1 MTVGRWKLLALSAII
16 FFLQPVSAKAENFI
30 LISVDTLRAD
40 RLGCYG
46 YRENAT
52 PNFDRWALEGY
63 RFEHA
68 YSETPLT
75 LPAHSTLLLG
85 ILPVTHGIRENA
97 GFRLDDARVTLAEVF
112 QKAGYTTAGFI
123 GSYVLASEFGLAQ
136 GFDVFDEQFDTPIE
150 SVLASTQL
158 QRSSDVVT
166 DSFLAWLARHH
177 SQDFFAFIHFYDV
190 HMPRPDGYDWEVSRV
205 DRNLGRIDRY
215 LRENGILAGT
225 NIVLT
230 SDHGEA
236 LGEHG
241 ESGHGFFIYDSTLRV
256 PLIIRPARGRTG
268 PDGGVPE
275 PASLEDVMPTI
286 LELAGLPIPGEVQ
299 GRSLVPAFSGKH
311 LPEKGVYAESF
322 VPNLQFGW
330 SPLRSIRLGNMKF
343 IEAPRAELYDTAAD
357 PHEKRNLVD
366 EVPEVA
372 RKLRKQL
379 DRLVS
384 GLPKPKTDE
393 MHKEV
398 DTELLKKLS
407 TLGYVATGPTG
418 SARSNRIDPKDR
430 IEAFEEY
437 HGMLNSLSSGEIPS
451 DALERIERLRTGAPE
466 IKGLDFLEAW
476 TLELSGR
483 LEESL
488 EAYGKA
494 VAEDPEN
501 LLARG
506 RYATLLMRQRNFADA
521 ERQLLDILRIAPG
534 DYKSRNNLAGLYHVT
549 GRDDQAMAE
558 LETIVRARPT
568 YVSAWQNLGNLLLS
582 KQQWSR
588 SEAAFRQVISLDPKN
603 AICHFQLSR
612 ALAGQGKEAEAHRE
626 KQIAVELDPRLASR

>member
-190 HMPRPDGYDWEVSRV
+190 HMPRPDGYNWEVSRV

-268 PDGGVPE
+268 PDGDVPE

-299 GRSLVPAFSGKH
+299 GRSLVPVFSGKH

>member
-1 MTVGRWKLLALSAII
+1 MGRWKLLALSVII
-16 FFLQPVSAKAENFI
+16 FFLQPASARAENFI

-40 RLGCYG
+40 RLACYG
-46 YRENAT
+46 YRDNPT
-52 PNFDRWALEGY
+52 PNFDRWAAEGY
-63 RFEHA
+63 RFEQA

-85 ILPVTHGIRENA
+85 ILPITHGIRENA
-97 GFRLDDARVTLAEVF
+97 GFRLDDARTTLAEVF

-123 GSYVLASEFGLAQ
+123 GSYVLASEFGVAQ

-166 DSFLAWLARHH
+166 DAFLAWLARHH
-177 SQDFFAFIHFYDV
+177 DKDFFAFIHFYDV

-230 SDHGEA
+230 ADHGEA

-241 ESGHGFFIYDSTLRV
+241 ESGHGFFIYDSTLHV

-268 PDGGVPE
+268 PDGDVPD
-275 PASLEDVMPTI
+275 PVSLEDVLPTI

-299 GRSLVPAFSGKH
+299 GRSLVPVFSGKH
-311 LPEKGVYAESF
+311 LPENGVYAESF

-357 PHEKRNLVD
+357 PHERRNLVD

-430 IEAFEEY
+430 IAAFEEY
-437 HGMLNSLSSGEIPS
+437 HEMLNSLSSGEIPS
-451 DALERIERLRTGAPE
+451 DALKRIERLRTDAPE

-476 TLELSGR
+476 TLELSAR

-506 RYATLLMRQRNFADA
+506 RYATLLMRQRDFADA

-534 DYKSRNNLAGLYHVT
+534 DYKSRNNLAGLYHMT

-558 LETIVRARPT
+558 LETIVDSRPT

-582 KQQWSR
+582 KQQWSQ

-603 AICHFQLSR
+603 AIGHFQLSR
-612 ALAGQGKEAEAHRE
+612 ALAGQGKQAESRRE
-626 KQIAVELDPRLASR
+626 KQIAVDLDPRLASR